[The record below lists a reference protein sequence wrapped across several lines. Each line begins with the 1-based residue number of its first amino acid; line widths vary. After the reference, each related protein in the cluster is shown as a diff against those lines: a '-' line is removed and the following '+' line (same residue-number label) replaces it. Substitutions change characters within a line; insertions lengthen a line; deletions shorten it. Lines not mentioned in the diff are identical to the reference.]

1 MLTLFH
7 SPDSRSSRFI
17 WLLEELGTAYQLA
30 YVDIPRWSGRGRPDA
45 ANPHP
50 DKRVPA
56 LLHEGQLV
64 TESAAIALYL
74 TDAFPQAGL
83 GAPVGD
89 PQRGAYLSWLAF
101 YAGEIELAF
110 GMFRRGWLDQ
120 DPHQSLAKDHQRI
133 GARILSALDQG
144 PYLMGAQFTAVDIL
158 VASPYQ
164 WLREFGP
171 PSRAIDDWLT
181 RLAGRPAAIR
191 AAALD
196 QPKPAT
202 PTG

>member
-17 WLLEELGTAYQLA
+17 WLLEELGAAYELA
-30 YVDIPRWSGRGRPDA
+30 YVDILRGSGRRADA

-56 LLHEGQLV
+56 LLHDGQLV

-89 PQRGAYLSWLAF
+89 PRRGAYLSWLAF
-101 YAGEIELAF
+101 YAGEIEMAF
-110 GMFRRGWLDQ
+110 NMLRRGWLDK
-120 DPHQSLAKDHQRI
+120 DPRQALAKDHERVQSRVL
-133 GARILSALDQG
+133 AALGQG
-144 PYLMGAQFTAVDIL
+144 PYLTGTQFTAADIL

-164 WLREFGP
+164 WLRDFGP
-171 PSRAIDDWLT
+171 PSTLIDDWLA
-181 RLAGRPAAIR
+181 RLADRPAAIR

-196 QPKPAT
+196 QPAS
-202 PTG
+202 

>member
-1 MLTLFH
+1 MLTLYH

-17 WLLEELGTAYQLA
+17 WLLEELGAEYELA
-30 YVDIPRWSGRGRPDA
+30 YVDIPRWSGRGRPDPG
-45 ANPHP
+45 NPHP

-56 LLHEGQLV
+56 LLHDGQLV

-89 PQRGAYLSWLAF
+89 PRRGAYLSWLAF

-110 GMFRRGWLDQ
+110 GMFRRGWIDQ
-120 DPHQSLAKDHQRI
+120 DPHRALAQDHERI
-133 GARILSALDQG
+133 QNRVLSALDQG
-144 PYLMGAQFTAVDIL
+144 PYLIGTQFTAADIL

-164 WLREFGP
+164 WVRDFGP
-171 PSRAIDDWLT
+171 PSHLIDDWLA
-181 RLAGRPAAIR
+181 RLAERPAAVR
-191 AAALD
+191 AVALD
-196 QPKPAT
+196 RPKASA